1 MHPVLEQVDW
11 EREGEAVVELLRAL
25 LQFDTTNPPGN
36 EAECVA
42 FLADHLRGVGVEP
55 EVLSPSPGRANL
67 VARLPGSNGG
77 QPPLLLNGHVD
88 VVAAEAGRWRHP
100 PFAGEVH
107 DGAVWGRG
115 AVDMKQ
121 MVAMSVAV
129 VGLLAR
135 LGVRLR
141 RDLKLAAVADE
152 EAGCA
157 AGSAWLVDHHPDM
170 VRAGHALG
178 EVGGATSYLGRRPF
192 YPIQVAEKGVAWLR
206 ATATGV
212 SGHGSIPRD
221 DNAVVRLSE
230 FLARVGRRRLP
241 LHPSPELGR
250 FLAALAAVGGR
261 PARALM
267 PLLLRRGWSEV
278 VLRRAVRD
286 PGTAWLLAALL
297 RNTASPTV
305 VHAGHKT
312 NVIPG
317 RAEAELDGRI
327 AVGSSEAELLAELRA
342 LASPGIELELVAP
355 QPPADGQP
363 TRLRAVRHPGRRG
376 RRAPPGCGG
385 RAHRH
390 PRVHRRQVLVA
401 AGHLLLRLRP
411 GPAGADRSRLRLLVP
426 RRRRAHP
433 GSRPQGR
440 PAHAGRRGRPP
451 LLPLSGAG
459 CAPPASTT
467 TAVKYPAPHAAP
479 NHPYSPAPC
488 APPTATR
495 QSPQTRILDRCSKS
509 EAAADGGGPCGPPS
523 MGMPVQAPGTRL
535 DRR

>member
-25 LQFDTTNPPGN
+25 LRFDTTNPPGN

-67 VARLPGSNGG
+67 VARLPGGDGG

-141 RDLKLAAVADE
+141 RDLKLAVVADE

-157 AGSAWLVDHHPDM
+157 AGSAWLVDHHPDK

-178 EVGGATSYLGRRPF
+178 EVGGATSYLGGRPF

-206 ATATGV
+206 ASATGV

-241 LHPSPELGR
+241 LHPSPELRR
-250 FLAALAAVGGR
+250 FLAALAAVQGR
-261 PARALM
+261 QAQALM
-267 PLLLRRGWSEV
+267 PLLLRRRWSEV

-286 PGTAWLLAALL
+286 PGMARLLAALL

-317 RAEAELDGRI
+317 RAEAELDARI
-327 AVGSSEAELLAELRA
+327 AVGSSEAELLAQLRA
-342 LASPGIELELVAP
+342 LAGPGIELELVAP
-355 QPPADGQP
+355 SHPPTVSPPSSKLFDVLA
-363 TRLRAVRHPGRRG
+363 AVVAEHHPGAVG
-376 RRAPPGCGG
+376 VPAVTPGFTDAKYWSRLGTACYGFV
-385 RAHRH
+385 
-390 PRVHRRQVLVA
+390 P
-401 AGHLLLRLRP
+401 LRLEPTDPDFASLFHGDDERVP
-411 GPAGADRSRLRLLVP
+411 VAGLKAGLGMLAD
-426 RRRRAHP
+426 
-433 GSRPQGR
+433 
-440 PAHAGRRGRPP
+440 
-451 LLPLSGAG
+451 
-459 CAPPASTT
+459 
-467 TAVKYPAPHAAP
+467 AVARHCCP
-479 NHPYSPAPC
+479 
-488 APPTATR
+488 
-495 QSPQTRILDRCSKS
+495 
-509 EAAADGGGPCGPPS
+509 
-523 MGMPVQAPGTRL
+523 
-535 DRR
+535 